1 MDALRKAITNLFP
14 GEQPAREGFELG
26 NLDRNNAPAL
36 QTRPAGTG
44 TTIMPKPVAT
54 APARQD
60 AARAAT
66 TRPGYRAAPQA
77 PTRER
82 AGSADAVTPKSGSQV
97 GQPSALASS
106 SQADAGVFLDALKHG
121 KLAIVQNYIKKGIDL
136 SSLMPRPGPSP
147 MAMAFKNKNLPLITI
162 LLPHSS
168 HADKLEALASVVG
181 LRPANRNPFEPC
193 IKAILDSANRANKS
207 GPNWEK
213 NHDEIAFMSKLL
225 DR

>member
-1 MDALRKAITNLFP
+1 MDGLRKAITRLMASEP
-14 GEQPAREGFELG
+14 PQPEGFALAKVESPK
-26 NLDRNNAPAL
+26 APAVY
-36 QTRPAGTG
+36 TNPPGTG
-44 TTIMPKPVAT
+44 TAAFKPVDAT
-54 APARQD
+54 TPRQD
-60 AARAAT
+60 AARAGT
-66 TRPGYRAAPQA
+66 TQPEFRASPQA

-82 AGSADAVTPKSGSQV
+82 AGSADAVTPESGSQV

-181 LRPANRNPFEPC
+181 LRPAHRNPFRPC
-193 IKAILDSANRANKS
+193 IKAILDSANRGNKP